1 MEVKK
6 AIRKVIALGTGA
18 AMVGSTIMGA
28 MAADLSSYPA
38 PFISK
43 DASGKPVFD
52 AWLIVGDTAAPAD
65 IIGVTDVAVSLQSQM
80 TEDVAMP
87 SSGAHGSAVRYA
99 KGDGVSISIPNDM
112 LEVREKLGQVRET
125 LTEFD
130 LDGLRGGTVS
140 TNEGTTDYNQY
151 LRFLNSLN
159 SSTSDYIASGLVTFD
174 RDEDDVAGDYLFFR
188 NGDNLFEYEIEFEE
202 GLKSTVECVTGTTC
216 TAGDERR
223 LRDLEDEQLTLLGK
237 SYTIVRTR
245 VTTTSNNLKLEL
257 LGGDVIDTLEEG
269 QSKTYTIDGKDYEV
283 TAVII
288 ADGGRGSSNTVK
300 LNVNGELT
308 RELVEGQTD
317 VLKDGTEIGVREI
330 LANEAGEISGG
341 DIVEFFLGANK
352 VRLEDNDYTDSNF
365 VSSVKV
371 NEENIQDASV
381 RIRAVE
387 PDANTVELQ
396 DIKYRLRAKAT
407 RGDVYV
413 RPGQGLR
420 QFLDE
425 PEGMLNPDWDIRYE
439 GLTKSGTSTVKLSA
453 RSSDS
458 YDLVFENREGVHY
471 NVPFMDNSQARASL
485 LGFAGTKYGDSNR
498 DLVTSEGRIARSS
511 TTGCLNQ
518 TGGVGSTF
526 NSSFCVFNIDVND
539 LFVVTNSP
547 QDDSSFT
554 HVLTY
559 TSIDTVNNQ
568 LTFNDEGTGQ
578 RKLTYT
584 VATGASNLGL
594 LGTADLVV
602 GGFTYGVFIQNV
614 THRQG
619 NDGNIFSAS
628 AKNFPIAVDQNA
640 DGTVSGTPI
649 RIVINGGGFL
659 DMNPQQDWISTVGAT
674 NKGASTNVRNGTDFA
689 GSTLRFGNTIGS
701 TDTHASVNLTTL
713 AKMFDSNGVLGAVV
727 SESLNVSVR
736 GYVSNGRN
744 VADVDVPTPQTFTDL
759 LSDEAAANTGGLTR
773 TLLEMVSL
781 NEVDKQQGLTAYGA
795 FFDLDQSVRQR
806 NEGDVLTIEYPLSQR
821 GADVFVVTGKGST
834 VKESGGAGKSQVIH
848 PINVGVTKLAS
859 QVADVKG
866 QNMIVVGG
874 PCVNAIA
881 AKLMGSP
888 EPCAKDFEAGK
899 ALVKLFEND
908 GKVAMLVAGY
918 EAVDTQRASKWASQ
932 DGGSK
937 LKALS
942 SGQKEVVLLTV
953 SPEPT
958 VQVAEKKAAEA
969 MPTKA
974 PAKAPAKK

>member
-28 MAADLSSYPA
+28 MAADLSSYPS

-52 AWLIVGDTAAPAD
+52 AWLVVGDKAAPAD
-65 IIGVTDVAVSLQSQM
+65 IIGVTDIAVSLQSQM
-80 TEDVAMP
+80 TEEVSMP
-87 SSGAHGSAVRYA
+87 AGPYGSAVRYA
-99 KGDGVSISIPNDM
+99 KGDGASVSSPSNM
-112 LEVREKLGQVRET
+112 LEIGEKLGQVRQT
-125 LTEFD
+125 MTEFD
-130 LDGLRGGTVS
+130 LDGLRGGTIS

-151 LRFLNSLN
+151 LRFLSSLN
-159 SSTSDYIASGLVTFD
+159 SSTSDYIASGYVAYD

-188 NGDNLFEYEIEFEE
+188 NGDVLFEYQLEFEE

-223 LRDLEDEQLTLLGK
+223 LRDLEDEQLTILGK
-237 SYTIVRTR
+237 AYTIVRTR
-245 VTTTSNNLKLEL
+245 VTTSTDDIKLEL
-257 LGGDVIDTLEEG
+257 LGGDVVDTLEEG
-269 QSKTYTIDGKDYEV
+269 QTKVYTIDGKDYEV

-288 ADGGRGSSNTVK
+288 ADGGRGSFNTVK
-300 LNVNGELT
+300 FNVNGELT

-341 DIVEFFLGANK
+341 DIAEFFLGANK
-352 VRLEDNDYTDSNF
+352 IRLEDTSYTDSNF

-371 NEENIQDASV
+371 NEESIQDASV

-396 DIKYRLRAKAT
+396 DIKYRLVAKAT

-425 PEGMLNPDWDIRYE
+425 PEGMLNPDWDIKYE
-439 GLTKSGTSTVKLSA
+439 GLAKSGTSTVKLSA

-471 NVPFMDNSQARASL
+471 NVPFMDNSQSRSSL
-485 LGFAGTKYGDSNR
+485 LGYAGTKYGDSSR
-498 DLVTSEGRIARSS
+498 DLVTSEGRIALNAS
-511 TTGCLNQ
+511 GCI
-518 TGGVGSTF
+518 GGASTF
-526 NSSFCVFNIDVND
+526 QASLCIFNIDVND
-539 LFVVTNSP
+539 LFVLTNSP
-547 QDDSSFT
+547 QDENSFS

-559 TSIDTVNNQ
+559 SSIDTVNNQ

-584 VATGASNLGL
+584 VSSGAANLGL
-594 LGTADLVV
+594 LGTAQLVV
-602 GGFTYGVFIQNV
+602 GGYTYNVYIRNV
-614 THRQG
+614 THRVSAP
-619 NDGNIFSAS
+619 DTTVFSAS

-640 DGTVSGTPI
+640 DGVTTPTPI
-649 RIVINGGGFL
+649 KIILNGGGSL
-659 DMNPQQDWISTVGAT
+659 DLNPGQDWTTV
-674 NKGASTNVRNGTDFA
+674 TNVRNGTDFA
-689 GSTLRFGNTIGS
+689 GTTLRFGNQIG
-701 TDTHASVNLTTL
+701 TDTHVSLNLTTL
-713 AKMFDSNGVLGAVV
+713 AKQFDSNGVLGSGLA
-727 SESLNVSVR
+727 ESLNISVR
-736 GYVSNGRN
+736 GYVSTGRN
-744 VADVDVPTPQTFTDL
+744 VADVDVPTPQTLSDTI
-759 LSDEAAANTGGLTR
+759 SDEARAQNSGSLTR
-773 TLLEMVSL
+773 TLLSMVSL
-781 NEVDKQQGLTAYGA
+781 NEVDKQQGLTTYGV

-806 NEGDVLTIEYPLSQR
+806 NEGDILTIEYPVSQR
-821 GADVFVVTGKGST
+821 GADVFIVSGKGSV

-866 QNMIVVGG
+866 QNLVVVGG
-874 PCVNAIA
+874 PCINAVA

-888 EPCAKDFEAGK
+888 EPCEKDFEDGK
-899 ALVKLFEND
+899 ALVKLFESD

-918 EAVDTQRASKWASQ
+918 SASDTQRASKWVSQ
-932 DGGSK
+932 DGGAK
-937 LKALS
+937 LRALS
-942 SGQKEVVLLTV
+942 AGQGEVTLLTV

-958 VQVAEKKAAEA
+958 VQVAEKKSEKVA
-969 MPTKA
+969 
-974 PAKAPAKK
+974 AKK